1 MFIFR
6 WLSIV
11 LIVTAVMLL
20 GADLVGTLEK
30 KALVIRSL
38 QNVFLLFNYD
48 ATQALVANFPPPLV
62 RVSVVIVETPG
73 WITFSLLAFVFAV
86 IAPTPKPVRPLP
98 PPRTRLRAT
107 RHHPGWP
114 TLARHRR
121 PVAGCRRQ
129 TYPLKCMTG
138 SSRAAPA
145 RRAGLAP
152 RVAA

>member
-1 MFIFR
+1 MFVFR

-11 LIVTAVMLL
+11 FIVTAVMLL

-48 ATQALVANFPPPLV
+48 ATQVLVANFPPQLV

-98 PPRTRLRAT
+98 PP
-107 RHHPGWP
+107 PP
-114 TLARHRR
+114 I
-121 PVAGCRRQ
+121 
-129 TYPLKCMTG
+129 
-138 SSRAAPA
+138 
-145 RRAGLAP
+145 P
-152 RVAA
+152 R